1 MLEHHLERLLD
12 LEKPSLLLLAVSWTI
27 ARKLISQL
35 ARSSLSRIKHVLF
48 FFPSFMSFLS
58 RETIQRPSLF
68 AN

>member
-12 LEKPSLLLLAVSWTI
+12 LEKPSPLLLTVSWTI

-48 FFPSFMSFLS
+48 FFSFFYVFFVSGDNTAPQLVC
-58 RETIQRPSLF
+58 
-68 AN
+68 